1 MRSITVII
9 PTYNEAENLEQLLPL
24 VDWADEVLVI
34 DSFSED
40 DSIQIAQK
48 YGAKIEQH
56 VYENSAAQKN
66 RAIEWAS
73 HEWIFLIDADERP
86 TAALISEIQ
95 SLLKQKSIEKEAY
108 WIGRRNYFLNKRV
121 RYSGWQN
128 DAVIRFFNKNHCRYA
143 QQHVHAEVECS
154 GKVGRLNEK
163 LIHYTFKDFDHFLEK
178 MHRYAKW
185 SAKDHLEQTKS
196 VGLFH
201 LLLKPFFRFFKHYIL
216 QGGIL
221 DGRVGFIISVL
232 MAWGVLLRYLYI
244 LELQSL
250 QKK

>member
-48 YGAKIEQH
+48 YGARIEQH

-95 SLLKQKSIEKEAY
+95 SLLKQKSIEKEAF
-108 WIGRRNYFLNKRV
+108 WIGRSNYFLNKRV

-143 QQHVHAEVECS
+143 QKHVHAEVECS
-154 GKVGRLNEK
+154 GKVGRLNNK

-185 SAKDHLEQTKS
+185 SAKDHLEKTKS

-201 LLLKPFFRFFKHYIL
+201 LLLKPLFRFFKHYIL

-232 MAWGVLLRYLYI
+232 MSWGVLLRYLYI